1 MKKIII
7 GNWKLNLDHLEAN
20 QLLQKINY
28 SLPENI
34 EDKIEIILS
43 PSFTSI
49 RSLQTVINSD
59 KLKIKLSSQNVSQFA
74 SGAYTGEVSATQLK
88 KLEIDYGIVGHSERR
103 TLFNEIDLV
112 INDKVNRLIE
122 NDIVP
127 VFCFGEPIEERNSGS
142 YLNFIENQISN
153 VNPHNEID
161 FDKSANIIIH
171 HVLDGIKIAKENK
184 INVVSFGIINQKADI
199 KLINIKTFGCSHFLF
214 SQSYSLFKFF
224 GSSISTAYFCK
235 RFKIRYI
242 IFFYHFRYCTV
253 IHHFGKMSI

>member
-7 GNWKLNLDHLEAN
+7 GNWKLNLDHLEAI

-34 EDKIEIILS
+34 EDKLEIILS

-49 RSLQTVINSD
+49 RSLQTVISSD

-127 VFCFGEPIEERNSGS
+127 VFCFGEPIEERKSGS
-142 YLNFIENQISN
+142 YFNFIENQIN
-153 VNPHNEID
+153 EGLKGLRKDKVNKLVFAYEPIWAIGTGEVASLENIVEVLV
-161 FDKSANIIIH
+161 FVKNIISKKPFFNE
-171 HVLDGIKIAKENK
+171 D
-184 INVVSFGIINQKADI
+184 
-199 KLINIKTFGCSHFLF
+199 NIKFIYGGSVSPDNAQEILN
-214 SQSYSLFKFF
+214 SKIIDGVLVGGASLDATKFVD
-224 GSSISTAYFCK
+224 
-235 RFKIRYI
+235 I
-242 IFFYHFRYCTV
+242 IKAV
-253 IHHFGKMSI
+253 EL

>member
-7 GNWKLNLDHLEAN
+7 GNWKLNLDHLEAI

-28 SLPENI
+28 SLPDNI

-49 RSLQTVINSD
+49 RSIQTVISSD

-142 YLNFIENQISN
+142 YFNFIENQIN
-153 VNPHNEID
+153 EGLKGLRKDKVNKLVVAYEPIWAIGTGEVASLENIVEVLD
-161 FDKSANIIIH
+161 FVKNIISKKPFFNE
-171 HVLDGIKIAKENK
+171 D
-184 INVVSFGIINQKADI
+184 
-199 KLINIKTFGCSHFLF
+199 NIKFIYGGSVSPDNAQEILN
-214 SQSYSLFKFF
+214 SKIIDGVLVGGASLDATKFVD
-224 GSSISTAYFCK
+224 
-235 RFKIRYI
+235 I
-242 IFFYHFRYCTV
+242 IKAV
-253 IHHFGKMSI
+253 EL

>member
-7 GNWKLNLDHLEAN
+7 GNWKLNLDHLEAI

-49 RSLQTVINSD
+49 RSLQTVISSD

-127 VFCFGEPIEERNSGS
+127 VFCFGEPIEERKSGS
-142 YLNFIENQISN
+142 YFNFIENQIN
-153 VNPHNEID
+153 EGLKGLRKDKVNKLVVAYEPIWAIGTGEVASLENIVEVLD
-161 FDKSANIIIH
+161 FVKNIISKKPFFNE
-171 HVLDGIKIAKENK
+171 D
-184 INVVSFGIINQKADI
+184 
-199 KLINIKTFGCSHFLF
+199 NIKFIYGGSVSPDNAQEILN
-214 SQSYSLFKFF
+214 SKIIDGVLVGGASLDATKFVD
-224 GSSISTAYFCK
+224 
-235 RFKIRYI
+235 I
-242 IFFYHFRYCTV
+242 IKAV
-253 IHHFGKMSI
+253 EL

>member
-7 GNWKLNLDHLEAN
+7 GNWKLNLDHLEAI

-127 VFCFGEPIEERNSGS
+127 VFCFGEPIEERKSGS
-142 YLNFIENQISN
+142 YFNFIENQIN
-153 VNPHNEID
+153 EGLKGLRKDKVNKLVVAYEPIWAIGTGEVASLENIVEVLV
-161 FDKSANIIIH
+161 FVKNIISKKPFFNE
-171 HVLDGIKIAKENK
+171 D
-184 INVVSFGIINQKADI
+184 
-199 KLINIKTFGCSHFLF
+199 NIKFIYGGSVSPDNAQEILN
-214 SQSYSLFKFF
+214 SKIIDGVLVGGASLDATKFVD
-224 GSSISTAYFCK
+224 
-235 RFKIRYI
+235 I
-242 IFFYHFRYCTV
+242 IKAV
-253 IHHFGKMSI
+253 EL